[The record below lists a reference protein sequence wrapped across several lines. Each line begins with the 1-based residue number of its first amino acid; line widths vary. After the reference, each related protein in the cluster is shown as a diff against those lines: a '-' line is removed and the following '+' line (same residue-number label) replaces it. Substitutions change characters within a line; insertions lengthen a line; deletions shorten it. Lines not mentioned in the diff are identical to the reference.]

1 MSLNFSS
8 IKVRLYLSAA
18 LTAISLLS
26 LSGYA
31 TLKSNTMADAGAHIF
46 DVASEGIAKTG
57 DFVEKYEQTRGLIAR
72 APSELDLDKAKQMQ
86 AAVKAGFSELEKM
99 LADRRAH
106 IPQDGIVI
114 LDGIAEQIKA
124 MHTVSDKVFEFVSA
138 FAQDQANGVIAGD
151 FAKAE
156 QQVGARI
163 HALQDYDTAE
173 AKNAADS
180 LSATRTHIQN
190 SMIIGG
196 VLTVIVVAGLGI
208 FVASSVSKRTANLTK
223 IMTTLAGGDL
233 NVKVPYSK
241 ESDEIASMAKAVEV
255 FKDNLVE
262 TERRREEEKR
272 KAREDQVRREKHDA
286 LFRDFEASVSI
297 VVSTVSH
304 SAQEMRRYA
313 ESLSQSATEASNRA
327 STVASGASQAASN
340 VATAAAATEE
350 LTASIHEITR
360 QVSDSTRTATAA
372 VDEARLANQAVSSLS
387 NAANKIGQVVQMI
400 SEIANQTN
408 LLALNATIEAARAG
422 EAGKGFAVVAS
433 EVKNLASQTAKAT
446 EDITTQISTMQQV
459 VGEAVHAIQGMAH
472 TIEKI
477 NSGATAISAAVE
489 EQGAATSEIARS
501 VQEASSGTKDVSDSI
516 GTVMSAANETGQVA
530 GEVLNAASALAGES
544 TRLQEEVESFIKGM
558 RAA

>member
-8 IKVRLYLSAA
+8 IKVRLYFSAA
-18 LTAISLLS
+18 LTAVALLS
-26 LSGYA
+26 LSGFA

-57 DFVEKYEQTRGLIAR
+57 DFVEKYEQTRGLISS
-72 APSELDLDKAKQMQ
+72 APSELDLAK
-86 AAVKAGFSELEKM
+86 VKALHTKVDANIAEMEEM
-99 LADRRAH
+99 LAGLRKHMKSEDVGLVDA
-106 IPQDGIVI
+106 ISQ
-114 LDGIAEQIKA
+114 EMKA
-124 MHTVSDKVFEFVSA
+124 MDVVAGKIFDFVAA
-138 FAQDQANGVIAGD
+138 FAQEQAMAIVAGD
-151 FAKAE
+151 FAKIETKIGE
-156 QQVGARI
+156 QLV
-163 HALQDYDTAE
+163 ALKAYDTAL
-173 AKNAADS
+173 AQAALDS
-180 LSATRTHIQN
+180 LTATRTQIQQ
-190 SMIIGG
+190 SMLIGG
-196 VLTVIVVAGLGI
+196 VLTVLVVAGLGI

-223 IMTTLAGGDL
+223 VMTTLAGGEL

-255 FKDNLVE
+255 FKDNLIE
-262 TERRREEEKR
+262 TEQRREEEKR
-272 KAREDQVRREKHDA
+272 KAREDQVRREKHDG

-313 ESLSQSATEASNRA
+313 ESLSHSADEASKRA
-327 STVASGASQAASN
+327 ATVATGASQAASN

-516 GTVMSAANETGQVA
+516 GTVMTAANETGQVA

>member
-1 MSLNFSS
+1 M
-8 IKVRLYLSAA
+8 
-18 LTAISLLS
+18 
-26 LSGYA
+26 
-31 TLKSNTMADAGAHIF
+31 
-46 DVASEGIAKTG
+46 
-57 DFVEKYEQTRGLIAR
+57 
-72 APSELDLDKAKQMQ
+72 
-86 AAVKAGFSELEKM
+86 
-99 LADRRAH
+99 
-106 IPQDGIVI
+106 IP
-114 LDGIAEQIKA
+114 
-124 MHTVSDKVFEFVSA
+124 
-138 FAQDQANGVIAGD
+138 
-151 FAKAE
+151 
-156 QQVGARI
+156 R
-163 HALQDYDTAE
+163 E
-173 AKNAADS
+173 AKRRLDS
-180 LSATRTHIQN
+180 LAATRTQIQQ

-223 IMTTLAGGDL
+223 VMTTLAGGEL

-255 FKDNLVE
+255 FKDNLIE
-262 TERRREEEKR
+262 TEQRREEEKR
-272 KAREDQVRREKHDA
+272 KAREDQVRREKHDG

-313 ESLSQSATEASNRA
+313 ESLSHSADEASKRA
-327 STVASGASQAASN
+327 ATVATGASQAASN

-477 NSGATAISAAVE
+477 NTGATAISAAVE

-516 GTVMSAANETGQVA
+516 GTVMTAANETGQVA

-544 TRLQEEVESFIKGM
+544 TRLQEEVEAFIKGM
-558 RAA
+558 RVA

>member
-57 DFVEKYEQTRGLIAR
+57 DFIEKYEQTRGLISS
-72 APSELDLDKAKQMQ
+72 APSELDLTK
-86 AAVKAGFSELEKM
+86 VKALQTKVDANIVKLEEM
-99 LADRRAH
+99 LAGLREHMKPEDVGLV
-106 IPQDGIVI
+106 DGLV
-114 LDGIAEQIKA
+114 EQIRA
-124 MHTVSDKVFEFVSA
+124 MKTVSGKIFDFVAA
-138 FAQDQANGVIAGD
+138 FAQEQAMAVVSGD
-151 FAKAE
+151 FAKIEAKIGE
-156 QQVGARI
+156 QLT
-163 HALQDYDTAE
+163 ALKAYDT
-173 AKNAADS
+173 NAAQGALDS
-180 LSATRTHIQN
+180 LTATRTQIQQ

-223 IMTTLAGGDL
+223 VMTTLAGGEL
-233 NVKVPYSK
+233 SVKVPYSH

-255 FKDNLVE
+255 FKNNLIE
-262 TERRREEEKR
+262 TEQRREEEKR
-272 KAREDQVRREKHDA
+272 RTRDDQVRRERHDA

-313 ESLSQSATEASNRA
+313 ESLSHSADEASKRA
-327 STVASGASQAASN
+327 STVATGASQAASN

-350 LTASIHEITR
+350 LTSSIHEITR

-477 NSGATAISAAVE
+477 NTGATAISAAVE

-501 VQEASSGTKDVSDSI
+501 VQEASSGTRDVSESI
-516 GTVMSAANETGQVA
+516 GTVMTAANETGQVA

-544 TRLQEEVESFIKGM
+544 TRLQEEVEAFIKGM

>member
-8 IKVRLYLSAA
+8 IKVRLYFSAA
-18 LTAISLLS
+18 LTAVALLS

-46 DVASEGIAKTG
+46 VVASEGIAKTG
-57 DFVEKYEQTRGLIAR
+57 DFVEKYEQTRGLISS
-72 APSELDLDKAKQMQ
+72 APSELDLAK
-86 AAVKAGFSELEKM
+86 VKALQAKVDANIVDLEEK
-99 LADRRAH
+99 LAGLRKHMKPEDVKL
-106 IPQDGIVI
+106 IDDLV
-114 LDGIAEQIKA
+114 EQIKA
-124 MHTVSDKVFEFVSA
+124 MKTVSGKIFDFVAA
-138 FAQDQANGVIAGD
+138 FAQEQAMAVVAGD
-151 FAKAE
+151 FAKIEAKIE
-156 QQVGARI
+156 EELV
-163 HALQDYDTAE
+163 ALKAYDTAL
-173 AKNAADS
+173 AQAALDS
-180 LSATRTHIQN
+180 LTATRTQIQQ
-190 SMIIGG
+190 SMLIGG

-223 IMTTLAGGDL
+223 VMTTLAGGEL

-255 FKDNLVE
+255 FKDNLIE
-262 TERRREEEKR
+262 TEQRREEEKR
-272 KAREDQVRREKHDA
+272 KAREDQVRREKHDG

-516 GTVMSAANETGQVA
+516 GTVMTAANETGQVA

>member
-8 IKVRLYLSAA
+8 IKVRLYFSAA
-18 LTAISLLS
+18 LTAVALLS

-46 DVASEGIAKTG
+46 VVASEGIAKTG
-57 DFVEKYEQTRGLIAR
+57 DFVEKYEQTRGMISS
-72 APSELDLDKAKQMQ
+72 APSELDLAK
-86 AAVKAGFSELEKM
+86 VKALQTKVDANIVELEEK
-99 LADRRAH
+99 LAGLRKHMKPEDMKL
-106 IPQDGIVI
+106 IDDLV
-114 LDGIAEQIKA
+114 EQIKA
-124 MHTVSDKVFEFVSA
+124 MKTVSGKIFDFVAA
-138 FAQDQANGVIAGD
+138 FAQEQAMAVVAGD
-151 FAKAE
+151 FAKIEAKIAE
-156 QQVGARI
+156 ELV
-163 HALQDYDTAE
+163 ALKAYDTAL
-173 AKNAADS
+173 AQAALDS
-180 LSATRTHIQN
+180 LTATRTQIQH
-190 SMIIGG
+190 SMLIGG

-208 FVASSVSKRTANLTK
+208 LVASSVSRRTANLTNV
-223 IMTTLAGGDL
+223 MTTLAGGEL

-241 ESDEIASMAKAVEV
+241 ENDEIASMAKAVEV
-255 FKDNLVE
+255 FKDNLIE
-262 TERRREEEKR
+262 TEQRREEEKR
-272 KAREDQVRREKHDA
+272 KAREDQARREKHNA

-313 ESLSQSATEASNRA
+313 ESLSHSADEASKRA
-327 STVASGASQAASN
+327 STVAGGASQAASN

-372 VDEARLANQAVSSLS
+372 VEEARLANQAVSSLS

-516 GTVMSAANETGQVA
+516 GTVMTAANETGQVA

>member
-8 IKVRLYLSAA
+8 IKVRLYFSAA
-18 LTAISLLS
+18 LTAVALLS

-57 DFVEKYEQTRGLIAR
+57 DFVEKYEQTRGLISS
-72 APSELDLDKAKQMQ
+72 APSELDLAK
-86 AAVKAGFSELEKM
+86 VKALQAKVDANIVELEEK
-99 LADRRAH
+99 LAGLRKHMKPEDMKL
-106 IPQDGIVI
+106 IDDLV
-114 LDGIAEQIKA
+114 EQIKA
-124 MHTVSDKVFEFVSA
+124 MKTVSGKIFDFVAA
-138 FAQDQANGVIAGD
+138 FAQEQAMAVVAGD
-151 FAKAE
+151 FAKIEAKIAE
-156 QQVGARI
+156 ELA
-163 HALQDYDTAE
+163 ALKAYDTAL
-173 AKNAADS
+173 AQGALDS
-180 LSATRTHIQN
+180 LTATRTQIQQ
-190 SMIIGG
+190 SMLIGG

-223 IMTTLAGGDL
+223 VMTTLAGGDL

-255 FKDNLVE
+255 FKDNLIE

-313 ESLSQSATEASNRA
+313 ESLSHSADEASKRA
-327 STVASGASQAASN
+327 STVATGASQAASN

-544 TRLQEEVESFIKGM
+544 TRLQEEVEAFIKGM
-558 RAA
+558 RVA

>member
-8 IKVRLYLSAA
+8 IKVRLYFSAA
-18 LTAISLLS
+18 LTAVALLS

-57 DFVEKYEQTRGLIAR
+57 DFVEKYEQTRGLISS
-72 APSELDLDKAKQMQ
+72 APSELDLAK
-86 AAVKAGFSELEKM
+86 VKALQAKVDANIVELEEK
-99 LADRRAH
+99 LAGLRKH
-106 IPQDGIVI
+106 IKPEDIKLIDDLV
-114 LDGIAEQIKA
+114 EQIKA
-124 MHTVSDKVFEFVSA
+124 MKTVSGKIFDFVAA
-138 FAQDQANGVIAGD
+138 FAQEQAMAVVSGD
-151 FAKAE
+151 FAKIEAKIE
-156 QQVGARI
+156 EELV
-163 HALQDYDTAE
+163 ALKAYDTAL
-173 AKNAADS
+173 AQAALDS
-180 LSATRTHIQN
+180 LTATRTQIQQ
-190 SMIIGG
+190 SMLIGG

-223 IMTTLAGGDL
+223 VMTTLAGGEL

-255 FKDNLVE
+255 FKDNLIE
-262 TERRREEEKR
+262 TEQRREEEKR
-272 KAREDQVRREKHDA
+272 KAREDQVRREKHDG

-516 GTVMSAANETGQVA
+516 GTVMTAANETGQVA